1 MLNNNNKKN
10 NNTFG
15 GHGSDSISQRWK
27 VMGNELEESF
37 ENGFKCGNE
46 SNFKEKKQKAVK

>member
-1 MLNNNNKKN
+1 
-10 NNTFG
+10 
-15 GHGSDSISQRWK
+15 
-27 VMGNELEESF
+27 MGNELEESF